1 MYSAATRK
9 LVVEYEELC
18 QRFMTGTTVNQF
30 KALFPASAAPCKL
43 LAGKVT
49 VTLKLKAYWGGNV
62 VHELE
67 TFASILDLSGG
78 HFHLYMAKRGCIAV
92 VWLCSTS
99 FVEKQLK
106 AVISEIPSSLLQ
118 LKGVLQ
124 IFIGDD
130 LVWKPAGNEIKL
142 LPCAHMCSR
151 VMHLVT
157 SVCVCVCMCV
167 YVAQNCLFQVLLLE
181 NLLIA

>member
-9 LVVEYEELC
+9 LVDEYEELR

-30 KALFPASAAPCKL
+30 KALFPASAAPSKM

-49 VTLKLKAYWGGNV
+49 VTLKLKAYWGKNV

-67 TFASILDLSGG
+67 TFVSILDLSGG

-106 AVISEIPSSLLQ
+106 AAISEISSSLLQ

-130 LVWKPAGNEIKL
+130 LVWKPAGSDKIITL
-142 LPCAHMCSR
+142 CTYVQQGYVFGHIRL
-151 VMHLVT
+151 
-157 SVCVCVCMCV
+157 CVCM
-167 YVAQNCLFQVLLLE
+167 YVCICGPRIACLRSYCLK
-181 NLLIA
+181 ISR

>member
-1 MYSAATRK
+1 MYSAATSK

-106 AVISEIPSSLLQ
+106 AAISEIPSSLLQ

-130 LVWKPAGNEIKL
+130 LVWKPAGNDKIITL
-142 LPCAHMCSR
+142 CTYMCSR
-151 VMHLVT
+151 VAFGHVSL
-157 SVCVCVCMCV
+157 CV
-167 YVAQNCLFQVLLLE
+167 YMYVCICGPKLPV
-181 NLLIA
+181 